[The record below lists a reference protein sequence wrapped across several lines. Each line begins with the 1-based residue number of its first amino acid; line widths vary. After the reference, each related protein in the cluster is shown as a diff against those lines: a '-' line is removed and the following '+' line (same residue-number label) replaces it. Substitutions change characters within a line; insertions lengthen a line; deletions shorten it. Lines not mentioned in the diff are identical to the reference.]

1 MRIFLNGEEAEIKGA
16 GNVADLVDRYQM
28 PPQSVLIEHNGL
40 ALHPREWQQ
49 RILSEGDRIE
59 IVRVAAGG

>member
-40 ALHPREWQQ
+40 ALHPREWRQ
-49 RILSEGDRIE
+49 RILSDGDRIE